1 MRQALALLFVARGVP
16 CVFYGLEQDLF
27 TPEDPGDPYNR
38 PMMESF
44 NERSEMYQWVR
55 RLAQLR
61 KANPALRYGSTHVV
75 HETDNILGFE
85 RVDGTQRVFFAM
97 SKNPRV
103 GTDDFTMR
111 GLTLPDGDYTDVLS
125 GKSYQVNDGQVDVS
139 LADGD
144 VILLTT
150 SGVFK

>member
-1 MRQALALLFVARGVP
+1 
-16 CVFYGLEQDLF
+16 
-27 TPEDPGDPYNR
+27 
-38 PMMESF
+38 
-44 NERSEMYQWVR
+44 
-55 RLAQLR
+55 
-61 KANPALRYGSTHVV
+61 
-75 HETDNILGFE
+75 
-85 RVDGTQRVFFAM
+85 M